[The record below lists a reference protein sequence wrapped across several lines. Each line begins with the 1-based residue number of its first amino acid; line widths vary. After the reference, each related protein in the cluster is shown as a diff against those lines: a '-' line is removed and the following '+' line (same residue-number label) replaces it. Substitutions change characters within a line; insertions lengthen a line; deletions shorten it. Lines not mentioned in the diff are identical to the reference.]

1 MTFAFAKAAA
11 DTPSVKGWAVLAIT
25 LLCALAVGACGGRR
39 AAPAPAS
46 AQADQFLFERGGEAF
61 KDKKWLVA
69 REYYRQIVDNYPQS
83 QYRPDAKLAVGDSY
97 IGEHTTESLMLAVN
111 EFREFLT
118 FYPTSPRADYAQLRL
133 ATALA
138 EQMLAAER
146 DQTNTREA
154 VKELQVFL
162 DRYPNSALMPEAK
175 ALMRKAKDRL
185 SEASYRVGFYY
196 FRAKYYPGAID
207 RFKEVL
213 KADPEFTNRDAV
225 YYHLGESL
233 LRQNQEA
240 SKAEALPYFERLLK
254 EFSQSSYLESAR
266 RRVEELKGA
275 APVQR

>member
-1 MTFAFAKAAA
+1 MISAFAKATA
-11 DTPSVKGWAVLAIT
+11 DTPRVKGWVGVAMT
-25 LLCALAVGACGGRR
+25 LVCALAIGACGGRR
-39 AAPAPAS
+39 TAPAPGS
-46 AQADQFLFERGGEAF
+46 AEADQFLFQRGGEAF

-97 IGEHTTESLMLAVN
+97 IGEHTTESLMLGVN

-118 FYPTSPRADYAQLRL
+118 FYPTSTRADYAQLRL

-162 DRYPNSALMPEAK
+162 DRYPNSSLMPEAT

-185 SEASYRVGFYY
+185 SEAGYRVGFYY

-213 KADPEFTNRDAV
+213 AADPEFTNRDAV

-275 APVQR
+275 VPVQR

>member
-1 MTFAFAKAAA
+1 MTPPVSRAMVARRCAPVAGLTVA
-11 DTPSVKGWAVLAIT
+11 
-25 LLCALAVGACGGRR
+25 LLCVVMAACGNRGPALAPG
-39 AAPAPAS
+39 S
-46 AQADQFLFERGGEAF
+46 AEADQFLFERGGAAF
-61 KDKKWLVA
+61 KDRKWLVA

-83 QYRPDAKLAVGDSY
+83 QYRPDAKLAVGDTY
-97 IGEHTTESLMLAVN
+97 IGEHTTESLMLGVN

-118 FYPTSPRADYAQLRL
+118 FYPTSTRADYAQLRL

-154 VKELQVFL
+154 VKELQVFV
-162 DRYPNSALMPEAK
+162 DRYPNSALMPEART
-175 ALMRKAKDRL
+175 LLRKAKDRL

-196 FRAKYYPGAID
+196 FRARYYPGAID
-207 RFKEVL
+207 RFREVL

-225 YYHLGESL
+225 YFHLGESL
-233 LRQNQEA
+233 LRQSQPA

-254 EFSQSSYLESAR
+254 EFSQSSYLELAR

>member
-1 MTFAFAKAAA
+1 MTRGCREATGSRRAWVAGL
-11 DTPSVKGWAVLAIT
+11 TLT
-25 LLCALAVGACGGRR
+25 LLSVMMGAACGGRR
-39 AAPAPAS
+39 AAPAPGS
-46 AQADQFLFERGGEAF
+46 AEADQFLFQRGGEAF

-97 IGEHTTESLMLAVN
+97 IGEHTTESLLLGVN

-118 FYPTSPRADYAQLRL
+118 FYPTSARADYAQLRL

-185 SEASYRVGFYY
+185 SEAGYRVGFYY

-254 EFSQSSYLESAR
+254 EFAQSSYLESAR

-275 APVQR
+275 VPVQR